1 MTGTPYE
8 VDPGSAIGELAAG
21 LADRLATLRRMV
33 EPVAA
38 STQDAERAALRPS
51 HECAIAVDGLLGRT
65 GILTLIGGALDT
77 SWPVGGDSGWDADD
91 VPGRGDRDAL

>member
-8 VDPGSAIGELAAG
+8 ADPGPAIGELAAG

-33 EPVAA
+33 EPITPAA
-38 STQDAERAALRPS
+38 PGVEQAALRPS

-65 GILTLIGGALDT
+65 GILTLIGGALQG
-77 SWPVGGDSGWDADD
+77 SWPVGGDAGWNAGDVAGRDD
-91 VPGRGDRDAL
+91 